1 MRAVGVIAEWHPFH
15 HGHAY
20 QLQQARAQSGADL
33 VIGLMSGNYVQRGEP
48 ALISKWNR
56 AQVAL
61 ANGCDLVIE
70 LPFWYATQPADIFAS
85 GGIQALS
92 AMGCD
97 FVSFGVEDPHFKDY
111 ELLAQ
116 WMHDH
121 PKAVA
126 AANASVNAIDNMSFA
141 EKRIAAIKTLMAEHE
156 AIRHLNIHFQDNAN
170 TLLAFAYAKANAQ
183 LDKPMQLVPVNRI
196 GDNHRL
202 EELDET
208 TLSEDSLRFTSGSA
222 IRRMIQTN
230 DAQAE
235 DFPVK
240 LAAVV
245 PEQMVAQL
253 MTAINNQQLV
263 GWDQLFP
270 FLKYK
275 LLSASA
281 DELAS
286 IYQMSGGMEHRM
298 QEAIKQVASFE
309 DFVDNVK
316 NRNWSRNR
324 VQRTALMTVLNVHDA
339 QMQGMLAPDQ
349 SQPLM
354 LLAANA
360 QGRAYLKLMKETLSQ
375 DANRWNLVS
384 RVDQSVER
392 AWPMWIQADR
402 IYEMLAPQLPSQ
414 NFNHPPIF
422 K

>member
-1 MRAVGVIAEWHPFH
+1 MQAVGIIAEWHPFH

-20 QLQQARAQSGADL
+20 QLQQARVKSGADI
-33 VIGLMSGNYVQRGEP
+33 VIGIMSGNYVQRGEP
-48 ALISKWNR
+48 ALISKWDR

-61 ANGCDLVIE
+61 DNGCDLVVE

-111 ELLAQ
+111 EQLAQ

-121 PKAVA
+121 PEAVTD
-126 AANASVNAIDNMSFA
+126 ANTIVDANDNMSFA
-141 EKRIAAIKTLMAEHE
+141 EKRIAAIKLLMAQND
-156 AIRHLNIHFQDNAN
+156 AISHLNIHFQDNAN

-183 LDKPMQLVPVNRI
+183 LDKPMQLVPVDRI

-202 EELDET
+202 ESIDE
-208 TLSEDSLRFTSGSA
+208 SSLTEQSHRFTSGSA
-222 IRRMIQTN
+222 IRRMIQTS
-230 DAQAE
+230 DVLSE

-245 PEQMVAQL
+245 PEEMVATLVKASAHQ
-253 MTAINNQQLV
+253 AVV
-263 GWDQLFP
+263 GWDQLYP
-270 FLKYK
+270 FLKYR
-275 LLSASA
+275 LMSASPK
-281 DELAS
+281 ELAG

-298 QEAIKQVASFE
+298 QDAISRVVSFE
-309 DFVDNVK
+309 DFVDNVR

-324 VQRTALMTVLNVHDA
+324 VQRTALMTVLNVLDA
-339 QMQGMLAPDQ
+339 EMQVMLAPERP
-349 SQPLM
+349 QPLM

-360 QGRAYLKLMKETLSQ
+360 VGRGYLKLMKEKLSHES
-375 DANRWNLVS
+375 NRWQLVS
-384 RVDQSVER
+384 RVDQLVER
-392 AWPMWIQADR
+392 MWPMWIQADR
-402 IYEMLAPQLPSQ
+402 IYELLAPQLPSQ